1 MMHAEPGRI
10 IAATHTPFDAS
21 GALALGI
28 VERQAEHLVVNGV
41 TTAFIGGTTGEAHSM
56 TVDERLALAER
67 WFDVARGTPIG
78 AMVHVGTNCLEDA
91 KALAA
96 HAAGR
101 ARAVAALAPSY
112 FKPATVDALI
122 DWCAAIAACA
132 PDTPFYFYDIPALTG
147 VRLSMPEFLARGR
160 ERIPTLAGIKWTNPD
175 LYGYQL
181 CLRVPG
187 GFDLPWGNDE
197 YLLSALAVGARGAV
211 GSTYNFAA
219 PVYQRLLTAFDA
231 GDLATAR
238 DEQFRSVQ
246 LVQVLASYGYM
257 GAAKA
262 LMGMLGVPV
271 GPARLPNTNPGPEQT
286 AALRRDLE
294 QLGFF
299 DWLVRRG
306 AGLLALPD
314 MDAA

>member
-1 MMHAEPGRI
+1 MSDSRL
-10 IAATHTPFDAS
+10 IAATHTPFDAD
-21 GALALGI
+21 GALALGV
-28 VERQAEHLVVNGV
+28 VERQAAHLLANGV

-56 TVDERLALAER
+56 TVDERRALAER
-67 WFDVARGTPIG
+67 WFDVVRGTPLRV
-78 AMVHVGTNCLEDA
+78 MVHVGANCLEDA
-91 KALAA
+91 MALAA
-96 HAAGR
+96 HALGR
-101 ARAVAALAPSY
+101 AAAVAALAPSY
-112 FKPATVDALI
+112 FKPATVDVLI
-122 DWCAAIAACA
+122 DWCAAIAAKA
-132 PDTPFYFYDIPALTG
+132 PGVPFYFYDIPVLTG

-175 LYGYQL
+175 LFNYQL

-219 PVYQRLLTAFDA
+219 PVYQRLLRAFDA

-246 LVQVLASYGYM
+246 LVQVLAGYGYM

-299 DWLVRRG
+299 DWLDTG
-306 AGLLALPD
+306 A
-314 MDAA
+314 